1 MTAQLRSVLLLLPL
15 AACVSTV
22 SVREVQPELPEALVS
37 VPARAWRVEEHG
49 AHVGF
54 CLRFDP
60 SGGHHDSF
68 HSVRN
73 VWNQELGLV
82 DADGRF
88 WRYRPHGADSLWL
101 GTGTVTEGVF
111 VILGLDPEG
120 SQLVETTLEALT
132 AR

>member
-1 MTAQLRSVLLLLPL
+1 MRPTPAALLLLTSL
-15 AACVSTV
+15 TSCVQTV
-22 SVREVQPELPEALVS
+22 SVREVEPELPAALVS
-37 VPARAWRVEEHG
+37 VPARAWRVEEDG
-49 AHVGF
+49 AHVGY

-60 SGGHHDSF
+60 SGGSHDSF

-88 WRYRPHGADSLWL
+88 WRYRPHGDEPLWL
-101 GTGTVTEGVF
+101 GTGAVSQGVF
-111 VILGLDPEG
+111 LILGLDPER
-120 SQLVETTLEALT
+120 SAMVETTLEALV